1 MTLEQ
6 KKSIKKL
13 KTTIDKKMKIYYK
26 SYQEFEDDVSWNV
39 YKDFQEIYMMLIDVE
54 IELEK

>member
-26 SYQEFEDDVSWNV
+26 SYQEFEDDVSWNI